1 MDFIHTLFKK
11 DKHSKHHRTQQESQ
25 ESEPPAY
32 DDKPDLPKFDEN
44 KKDITRLDS
53 NALNNIISNT
63 IKERHETIKK
73 RINEYIKIAIEN
85 MILRISITIV
95 EGSISTDH
103 IVDYEYQYLYK
114 NDGSYESNAGM
125 YIIVI
130 VKNELSKKNLI
141 NYLLECDLLK
151 QLCPQLKESYIRR
164 KNLYA
169 RHNIEPKK
177 EKEEYLNLFVDYKLL
192 NNNKELFGL
201 YNKMCEKQFT
211 EKYITEL
218 ENNLIQ
224 AAKDEKLQYNY
235 DCKYCDVAYEYLTRN
250 KLFGVE
256 ISMSTDKLHFSWSN

>member
-1 MDFIHTLFKK
+1 MDFFHTLFKK
-11 DKHSKHHRTQQESQ
+11 DKHSKHTKDKIYQESR
-25 ESEPPAY
+25 PPAY
-32 DDKPDLPKFDEN
+32 DEKINSSELYDEN
-44 KKDITRLDS
+44 KKDVARLDS

-73 RINEYIKIAIEN
+73 RINEYIKITIEN
-85 MILRISITIV
+85 MVLRISITVV

-114 NDGSYESNAGM
+114 NDGDYDSNAGM
-125 YIIVI
+125 YIFVV
-130 VKNELSKKNLI
+130 VKNELSKKNLV

-151 QLCPQLKESYIRR
+151 PLYPKLKESYTRR
-164 KNLYA
+164 KNLYTK
-169 RHNIEPKK
+169 HNI
-177 EKEEYLNLFVDYKLL
+177 EKEEYLNFYIDYKLL
-192 NNNKELFGL
+192 NDNRELFEL
-201 YNKMCEKQFT
+201 YNKMCDKLFT

-250 KLFGVE
+250 KLFGVG